1 MINKIIIIILI
12 SLGSAFAKAQ
22 TTPTT
27 LPVKTDTVQTP
38 QYFFIDG
45 DSLSAIELDRVMLL
59 QSLKFDSRYENIRYQ
74 IIKRKVKKVWPYAKL
89 AAERLTELDR
99 RLASL
104 EYESDKKKYTKIVQ
118 RYVEEEFT
126 AELKKLTTTEG
137 QILIKLLHR
146 QTGMTTFELL
156 KQLRSGWSAFWFKNA
171 ASLFDIDLKAEYSPE
186 TNIED
191 FYIEDILLNE
201 FKKETLEE
209 QAPAIEYDY
218 FKGRTAWNEYEDNL
232 PSDYDSIQL
241 AERAR
246 IRKEYLEK
254 KAKENE
260 KKRKKLER
268 KRRRA
273 SKQ

>member
-1 MINKIIIIILI
+1 MKNKLLIITIL
-12 SLGSAFAKAQ
+12 LGSAFAKAQ
-22 TTPTT
+22 QLPTPV
-27 LPVKTDTVQTP
+27 PIKVDSVKTP

-59 QSLKFDSRYENIRYQ
+59 QSLKFDSKYENIRYQ

-99 RLASL
+99 RLATL

-137 QILIKLLHR
+137 QILIKLIHR
-146 QTGMTTFELL
+146 QTGMTTYDLL

-171 ASLFDIDLKAEYSPE
+171 ASLFDINLKAQYNPE

-191 FYIEDILLNE
+191 FYIEDVLLNE
-201 FKKETLEE
+201 FKDETLEE
-209 QAPAIEYDY
+209 QEPAISFDY
-218 FKGRTAWNEYEDNL
+218 FTGREAWNEYEDAL
-232 PSDYDSIQL
+232 PKNYDSIQL
-241 AERAR
+241 AKRAA
-246 IRKEYLEK
+246 IRKEYLAK
-254 KAKENE
+254 KAKKNE

-268 KRRRA
+268 QRRRA
-273 SKQ
+273 SKK

>member
-1 MINKIIIIILI
+1 MINKIIFITILI
-12 SLGSAFAKAQ
+12 WVSAFAKAQ
-22 TTPTT
+22 TDPII
-27 LPVKTDTVQTP
+27 LPVKTDSTKTP
-38 QYFFIDG
+38 EYFFIDG

-126 AELKKLTTTEG
+126 TELKKLTTTEG

-171 ASLFDIDLKAEYSPE
+171 ASIFDIDLKAEYLPE
-186 TNIED
+186 SNIED
-191 FYIEDILLNE
+191 FYIEDVLLNE
-201 FKKETLEE
+201 FKNETLDE
-209 QAPAIEYDY
+209 QEPALSYDY
-218 FKGRTAWNEYEDNL
+218 FKGRTAWNTYEDNL
-232 PSDYDSIQL
+232 PADYDSIQL

-246 IRKEYLEK
+246 IRKEYLKK
-254 KAKENE
+254 KAKEND
-260 KKRKKLER
+260 KKRRKLER

-273 SKQ
+273 SKR